1 MAVREV
7 AKAVENLIAVCNE
20 SCTNEELMIQ
30 LKEAAANVSHTL
42 NDLLNHIKH
51 GIFLILNCISFLMI
65 IHKTKPFFISINYY
79 SFTKKI

>member
-20 SCTNEELMIQ
+20 SCTNEELMMQ
-30 LKEAAANVSHTL
+30 LREAAANVSHTL

-51 GIFLILNCISFLMI
+51 G
-65 IHKTKPFFISINYY
+65 TFF
-79 SFTKKI
+79 T